1 MGNIALSAEDI
12 AFLKEKGNNKTS
24 DSDIKNAFKEFKV
37 DPDTEV
43 FIIYV
48 IAFRNDATFVKV
60 LLQSPRIYVDNLL
73 LIDIYLGSMAEIF

>member
-1 MGNIALSAEDI
+1 M
-12 AFLKEKGNNKTS
+12 FLVGEGGF
-24 DSDIKNAFKEFKV
+24 FKEFKV

-60 LLQSPRIYVDNLL
+60 LLQSPRIYVDSPL
-73 LIDIYLGSMAEIF
+73 LIDIYLGSMAVFFLKRNAEQRVN

>member
-1 MGNIALSAEDI
+1 M
-12 AFLKEKGNNKTS
+12 FLIREGGF
-24 DSDIKNAFKEFKV
+24 FKEFKV

-60 LLQSPRIYVDNLL
+60 LLQSPRIYVDSPL
-73 LIDIYLGSMAEIF
+73 LIDIYLGSMAEIFFKEKCRTELGSIDIDDA

>member
-1 MGNIALSAEDI
+1 M
-12 AFLKEKGNNKTS
+12 FLVGEGGF
-24 DSDIKNAFKEFKV
+24 FKEFKV

-73 LIDIYLGSMAEIF
+73 LIDIYLGSMAVFLKRNAEQRVN